1 MPVLPLPE
9 LPASQ
14 RWQAQDC
21 HHHMKHSAWPA
32 AGTCAAVEC
41 LQLVGQQGAGEL
53 QEGKQRCAACMTGRP
68 EQSTQAGQLRP
79 ALSVGCTG
87 RPATCSCRAELNCS
101 LELKQLKLELAGHA
115 VHVHLARC
123 TIPPELLVLAL
134 PCPLPRSQVV
144 SLVSL
149 PPELEPLWPF
159 LAGAY
164 CVRYHHRMT
173 THMPA
178 AHESVPLGLSC
189 PSPPAACMAKEAWL
203 QDLWLCSPAPPH
215 R

>member
-1 MPVLPLPE
+1 MRCLND
-9 LPASQ
+9 
-14 RWQAQDC
+14 RQARA
-21 HHHMKHSAWPA
+21 KHA
-32 AGTCAAVEC
+32 
-41 LQLVGQQGAGEL
+41 
-53 QEGKQRCAACMTGRP
+53 GRP
-68 EQSTQAGQLRP
+68 TGVLLRP

-87 RPATCSCRAELNCS
+87 RPATCSCRAELTCS

-178 AHESVPLGLSC
+178 AHEKCATWP
-189 PSPPAACMAKEAWL
+189 
-203 QDLWLCSPAPPH
+203 
-215 R
+215 